1 MEYFVHCRETHNIT
15 SEFERQVEVEY
26 EAMAR
31 GYKLRYEVVNNRAY
45 NFYVEVESDLE
56 FLAFKLRCG

>member
-1 MEYFVHCRETHNIT
+1 MEYFVHRRIT
-15 SEFERQVEVEY
+15 SIPTPDYERQVDAEY

-31 GYKLRYEVVNNRAY
+31 GYKTRYEVVDNRAY

-56 FLAFKLRCG
+56 FLEFKLRCG